1 MIAGRKTDEPVSPI
15 GGLSK
20 QVSRFYAGGD
30 PAPGAERKNRH
41 DFSRGR
47 LDGAGPLRLNP
58 RMRMSSRPGCTAVVA
73 TSVRVAHLVLPP
85 LIAAQLVAGCGSSPA
100 TGGATGN
107 VVLTDATNYK
117 AQGALMIPEIPTA
130 PGADLQI
137 CWSGVMK
144 NLLCHTTDT
153 LDNVAFAKIPNIMMG
168 DVEDRLATGKDI
180 TNLVTTY
187 GQLAIPQTTGNC
199 AMLSSL
205 VSYTSTA
212 NPMVV
217 PATDYTESTTTQYL
231 ALITHGDVMG
241 AGAQAMA
248 FLRPTAGN
256 TTMTVNI
263 PDACS
268 SKILTFTPTLGT
280 PVSLPVNGDWK
291 VDWSQLTKDPFQ
303 NTLSFSHTKVDKVEV
318 GFYQGK
324 QPSDLQ
330 ANFLDLDQ
338 PSFYTALYSVAVPSG
353 LKWVDLK
360 NAKDSAGNA
369 LTFAQTDGTWAV
381 AVLCSTC
388 SVPAPVALSTISLK

>member
-1 MIAGRKTDEPVSPI
+1 
-15 GGLSK
+15 
-20 QVSRFYAGGD
+20 
-30 PAPGAERKNRH
+30 
-41 DFSRGR
+41 
-47 LDGAGPLRLNP
+47 
-58 RMRMSSRPGCTAVVA
+58 MSSRRDCSAVVP
-73 TSVRVAHLVLPP
+73 TSVRVSHLVLAP
-85 LIAAQLVAGCGSSPA
+85 LIATRLFAGCGSSPS

-117 AQGALMIPEIPTA
+117 AEGALDIPVIPTA

-180 TNLVTTY
+180 TALVTTY
-187 GQLAIPQTTGNC
+187 GQLATSGTTGNC

-212 NPMVV
+212 NPMIV
-217 PATDYTESTTTQYL
+217 PETDYTESTTTQYL

-248 FLRPTAGN
+248 FLKPTAGN
-256 TTMTVNI
+256 TTMTVDM

-268 SKILTFTPTLGT
+268 SNILTFTPTLGT
-280 PVSLPVNGDWK
+280 PVSLPVSGDWK

-324 QPSDLQ
+324 QPADLQ
-330 ANFLDLDQ
+330 ANFLNLDQ
-338 PSFYTALYSVAVPSG
+338 ATFYTSLYSVAVPSG
-353 LKWVDLK
+353 QKWVDLK
-360 NAKDSAGNA
+360 GAKDSGGNA
-369 LTFAQTDGTWAV
+369 LSFAQTDGTWAV

-388 SVPAPVALSTISLK
+388 SVPAPVALSTITLK